1 MPDGKKTAVKCA
13 AARDKME
20 REIEQSED
28 GEKAAVTAANTG
40 LSFAGGMYLSEYHI
54 KNQF

>member
-20 REIEQSED
+20 REIEQAED